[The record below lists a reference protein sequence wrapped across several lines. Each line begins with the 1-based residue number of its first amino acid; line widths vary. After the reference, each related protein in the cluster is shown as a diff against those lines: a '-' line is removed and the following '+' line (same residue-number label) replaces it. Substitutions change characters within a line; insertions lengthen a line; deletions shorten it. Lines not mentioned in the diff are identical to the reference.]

1 MANFEL
7 FKHGFDLPL
16 SKKVSVHIN
25 SYSFLNFSNR
35 NDEKGV
41 GNFRQI

>member
-1 MANFEL
+1 MANFEF
-7 FKHGFDLPL
+7 FKHGFELP
-16 SKKVSVHIN
+16 SQNVSVHIN

-41 GNFRQI
+41 GKFRQI